1 MVPPIVLRPIG
12 VVRSSL
18 SSVED
23 APRFYTENAP
33 PALLAIDPRYRRGLV
48 GLRPGMELIVIT
60 WLHRAR
66 RDLLTTHPRGDRSR
80 PRRGVFLTRSPSRPN
95 PLGLHRCRVLEV
107 RTEGV
112 WIRAIEA
119 IDGTPIVDLKR
130 VVEVADDA

>member
-1 MVPPIVLRPIG
+1 MTTRIVLRPIG
-12 VVRSSL
+12 EVRSSL
-18 SSVED
+18 TSVED

-33 PALLAIDPRYRRGLV
+33 PALLAIYPRYRRALM

-66 RDLLTTHPRGDRSR
+66 RDLLTTYPRGDRSR

-95 PLGLHRCRVLEV
+95 PLGLHRCQVLEV
-107 RTEGV
+107 RKEGLWV
-112 WIRAIEA
+112 RAIEA
-119 IDGTPIVDLKR
+119 IDGTPVVDLKR